1 MYPLTQNAQCSKRVE
16 INVRLRKC
24 VYNPN
29 SLQVRHLLNNQTFNE
44 GNLEV
49 STELH
54 GKTVTWRPT
63 PAATTTLD
71 GNLLGTIRVRP
82 LLYETT
88 PYSDCLNGLHMLQSL
103 DRVDGSIE
111 LNCLKQPRADLHC
124 QLG

>member
-1 MYPLTQNAQCSKRVE
+1 MYPLTQNAQCSKRAE
-16 INVRLRKC
+16 INVRLHKC

-29 SLQVRHLLNNQTFNE
+29 SLQVRQLPNNQTFNE

-63 PAATTTLD
+63 PAATTTLN

-88 PYSDCLNGLHMLQSL
+88 PYSDCLNELHYTTHATEFGQS
-103 DRVDGSIE
+103 
-111 LNCLKQPRADLHC
+111 
-124 QLG
+124 

>member
-1 MYPLTQNAQCSKRVE
+1 MLWLKHRVTELKGYTNMSSK
-16 INVRLRKC
+16 
-24 VYNPN
+24 VYSPN
-29 SLQVRHLLNNQTFNE
+29 LLQVRHFPNNQTFNE

-63 PAATTTLD
+63 PATTTTLD

-82 LLYETT
+82 LLCELINTLFRLPEWAAYI
-88 PYSDCLNGLHMLQSL
+88 LQSL

-111 LNCLKQPRADLHC
+111 LNCLKQPRSDLHC